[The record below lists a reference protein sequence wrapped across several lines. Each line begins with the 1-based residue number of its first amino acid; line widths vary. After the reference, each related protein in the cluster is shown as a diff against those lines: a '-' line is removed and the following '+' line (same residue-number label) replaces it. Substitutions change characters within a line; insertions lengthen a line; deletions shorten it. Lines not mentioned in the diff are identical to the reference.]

1 MPRDLGS
8 TPIQQVTIEWASYLN
23 GHEYEFGPDDYDGI
37 DGDND
42 EAKIEKL
49 RNSAFSAASR
59 NAKQAVTH
67 KVTIMKGKHKG
78 RRALHVQFFPLGQ
91 KPAKQSARRVTS

>member
-8 TPIQQVTIEWASYLN
+8 TPIQQTTIEWGSYLN

-37 DGDND
+37 DAEGD

-59 NAKQAVTH
+59 NSKQAITR
-67 KVTIMKGKHKG
+67 KVTIERGKHKG
-78 RRALHVQFFPLGQ
+78 RRALLIQFVPLGQ
-91 KPAKQSARRVTS
+91 KPARRSAKRVGA